1 MVLAIDCLFNYINS
15 NIAVIYFRQSI
26 YQQEFASM
34 IIGYV
39 CTCHYDSLYLRKQNT
54 SWFILQGENSN
65 MFVSLISI
73 TFRCVNFCVI
83 LGGKKCDCTW
93 ECQLIV

>member
-1 MVLAIDCLFNYINS
+1 VVLAIDCLFNYINS
-15 NIAVIYFRQSI
+15 NIAVIYFRQSV

-39 CTCHYDSLYLRKQNT
+39 CTCHYDSLYLWKPHT

-65 MFVSLISI
+65 VLFSLISI
-73 TFRCVNFCVI
+73 TLRCVNFCVI
-83 LGGKKCDCTW
+83 LGGRNCDCTW
-93 ECQLIV
+93 ECQL